1 MLLEC
6 SVCAE
11 TLRSGVGIPARKVTE
26 KKFSAEVLM
35 PILQKTVQSIHVQGL
50 SLMCLLRLQDC
61 VCAAR

>member
-1 MLLEC
+1 
-6 SVCAE
+6 
-11 TLRSGVGIPARKVTE
+11 
-26 KKFSAEVLM
+26 M